1 MAFLKK
7 GISRRAF
14 NATIGATLVSQ
25 ILPLKSF
32 SSCSINA
39 SKDGLLHY
47 SDQGH
52 LNIYSGVGHTSFYS
66 SENPLSL
73 FKRKLKVSE
82 DQCRFMIGRN
92 PSQLPALL
100 SGHINHLSF
109 STLAT
114 NEKAIEVLEEE
125 IAKFGVN
132 LDDILARKKI
142 EIFEDG
148 ISSKTHYIA
157 NQIKGN
163 GIIVAVKEVI

>member
-1 MAFLKK
+1 MVFLKR
-7 GISRRAF
+7 GITRRAF

-25 ILPLKSF
+25 MLPLKNF

-47 SDQGH
+47 TDQGQ
-52 LNIYSGVGHTSFYS
+52 LEIYSGVGHSSLYS
-66 SENPLSL
+66 SENPVSL
-73 FKRKLKVSE
+73 FKRKLKISE

-92 PSQLPALL
+92 PPQLPALL
-100 SGHINHLSF
+100 AGHINHLSF

-125 IAKFGVN
+125 VTKFGAN
-132 LDDILARKKI
+132 LDDILARKRI

-148 ISSKTHYIA
+148 ISLKTCYMT

-163 GIIVAVKEVI
+163 GVIVAVKEVI